1 MSRADEYRYRIERQ
15 RKQELDRQ
23 RVRETTRPLWS
34 AIGAY

>member
-23 RVRETTRPLWS
+23 RVNASYWK
-34 AIGAY
+34 